1 MENYYVVKIGNSYL
15 IEVFKEG
22 IHTTNAIKFAK
33 RFINSRDA
41 DKIAKQAKGQ
51 SIHVFKPKRK
61 RQK

>member
-1 MENYYVVKIGNSYL
+1 MENYYVVKIGNYYL

-33 RFINSRDA
+33 RFINSSDA
-41 DKIAKQAKGQ
+41 NKIAKQAKGQ

-61 RQK
+61 RRI